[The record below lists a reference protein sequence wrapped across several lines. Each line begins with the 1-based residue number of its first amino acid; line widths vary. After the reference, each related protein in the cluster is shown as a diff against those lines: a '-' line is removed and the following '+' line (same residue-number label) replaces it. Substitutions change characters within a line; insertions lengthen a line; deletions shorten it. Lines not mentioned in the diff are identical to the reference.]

1 MQRAV
6 GKAPAARTH
15 SAPRRSPIGAP
26 ITPPPALPSV
36 PPAIPAPSEA
46 APVQRTPAPAPVL
59 APTPDTTTDLPQP
72 TAPVVQRSTTPPPV
86 TVVVPGL
93 PRATASPAPR
103 PDVLPLATGRALA
116 PNLPGNTHAP
126 ASPRTPAVQAAPA
139 TSQPVVPL
147 AVPTPTTPRPV
158 VPLAPPAVARPV
170 AVQRRSAPEAPTP
183 PAPAPTPGPA
193 PAPVPLQRTAVALP
207 RTSAPAPA
215 PRPATAPVQQAT
227 AMDPAVPSGSESP
240 AQLDELAR
248 RLVTPLSRLLRAELR
263 ADRER
268 VGRLRDHGR

>member
-1 MQRAV
+1 M
-6 GKAPAARTH
+6 
-15 SAPRRSPIGAP
+15 
-26 ITPPPALPSV
+26 
-36 PPAIPAPSEA
+36 
-46 APVQRTPAPAPVL
+46 
-59 APTPDTTTDLPQP
+59 
-72 TAPVVQRSTTPPPV
+72 QRSTTPPPV

-139 TSQPVVPL
+139 TAQPVVPL
-147 AVPTPTTPRPV
+147 AIPTPTTPRPV

-170 AVQRRSAPEAPTP
+170 AVQRRSAPEAPMT

-193 PAPVPLQRTAVALP
+193 PVPAPVPLQRTAVALP
-207 RTSAPAPA
+207 QPPTPAPA
-215 PRPATAPVQQAT
+215 PPTPRRTTAPVQQAA

-240 AQLDELAR
+240 VQLDELAR